1 MDFDIAPG
9 DISPV
14 NDPFSAGPDAVL
26 RPLRLSLPE
35 IGARGSPYFKNLASP
50 DPMAVLSPVTNLA
63 LNMTNLAVL
72 GG

>member
-14 NDPFSAGPDAVL
+14 NDPFSVGPDAVL
-26 RPLRLSLPE
+26 RPPRLSLAE
-35 IGARGSPYFKNLASP
+35 IGARGSPCVNLASP
-50 DPMAVLSPVTNLA
+50 GPMAVLSPVTNLA
-63 LNMTNLAVL
+63 LNLNNIVVL